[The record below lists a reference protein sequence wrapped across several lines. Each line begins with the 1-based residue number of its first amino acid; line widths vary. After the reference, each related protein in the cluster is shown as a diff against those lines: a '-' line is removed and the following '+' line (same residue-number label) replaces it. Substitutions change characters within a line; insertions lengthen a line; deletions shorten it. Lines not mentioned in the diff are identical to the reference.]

1 MSKPF
6 DMQEAVVLL
15 DVYLHTVENGSTLTE
30 AAKIAS
36 DRLKALANANQL
48 IVSDD
53 FRSPQG
59 LINRLRSLSAIYK
72 EMECKSA
79 PATVAFS
86 EAVALYRNDRQ
97 KYEQILSTEKGSNGI
112 TVPQRANGKEDDL
125 MKDQTLKP
133 KTAFMDWLPSALS
146 PSETHEVQKSFSMI
160 NALLVKNRLLRQQLT
175 NTTDPSEIEASIRN
189 TKRAFANKKI
199 RATATRLLS
208 VYLDY
213 LNLPGSDDGA
223 STMPAEE
230 AGDEGFCAD
239 TPKEQ
244 PVDHSAI
251 QYNFENSYDFERTRP
266 VDCSVGGEKVEG
278 RNWARIL
285 CALIE
290 RELTAQNPNLNDLY
304 KHSLLAEKKGCPFL
318 MNEKI
323 DGLNCSQLS
332 NGYWVN
338 VNYSIP
344 RLIEIIAAFC
354 LHCGYAKE
362 EIVLE
367 GLKRAGVPSRKE
379 KQPIVNAGSAVPVEK
394 AEKYLHEI
402 GIHGAT
408 IKELI
413 AAIQPGASVYPTQNA
428 LEASEH
434 LVAMPGDRYVYA
446 DCFVDMDEA
455 EDVLGNI
462 LKMHF
467 AQFEGYS
474 NNQLLFGAASQELF
488 LFLNDNDCESIEAVY
503 AIARYLFEKRALAGK
518 PYKFSF
524 PHIFETEP
532 DYPMTLH
539 GLMIH
544 LARSNGGLLNA
555 GDATV
560 FLQKTKLTYAG
571 LRTLLKIGKENTFL
585 MYDSERYLLSEAIG
599 IDEGWCRMMHERMD
613 DLFRKANVAYVIP
626 RDISM
631 SWLSTLPRLPHEL
644 SWTHLLLQ
652 DVLDNY
658 PEIGFKSI
666 SPDLNQTHDTLAA
679 AFVPEGSPLQTFPDV
694 VALFM
699 EEKHQLPMRIP
710 GEELRQELRDAG
722 MLENSEMIYALPK
735 ALDDYRFAWSD
746 GNKTVYVRGNK

>member
-6 DMQEAVVLL
+6 DTQEAIVLL
-15 DVYLHTVENGSTLTE
+15 DVYLHTVEKGSTLME

-36 DRLKALANANQL
+36 KRLRALAKANKL

-59 LINRLRSLSAIYK
+59 LVNRLRSLGAIYK
-72 EMECKSA
+72 GTESKSA
-79 PATVAFS
+79 PATAAFS
-86 EAVALYRNDRQ
+86 EAVALYQNDRQ
-97 KYEQILSTEKGSNGI
+97 KYEQILDAEKGSSGLSG
-112 TVPQRANGKEDDL
+112 PQRAHGKEDDS
-125 MKDQTLKP
+125 MTEPVCKP
-133 KTAFMDWLPSALS
+133 KWTFIEWLSSALS
-146 PSETHEVQKSFSMI
+146 PSEAQELQKSFSMI
-160 NALLVKNRLLRQQLT
+160 HTLLLKNRLLRQPLT
-175 NTTDPSEIEASIRN
+175 STTDPFEIEAAIRDA
-189 TKRAFANKKI
+189 KKVFANKKI
-199 RATATRLLS
+199 RSTATRLLS
-208 VYLDY
+208 VYLKY
-213 LNLPGSDDGA
+213 LNLPESDEETSAATEEIDIA
-223 STMPAEE
+223 DIHTETPAEQP
-230 AGDEGFCAD
+230 EG
-239 TPKEQ
+239 Q
-244 PVDHSAI
+244 SVI
-251 QYNFENSYDFERTRP
+251 QFNFENSRDFERTRP
-266 VDCSVGGEKVEG
+266 VSCSVGGEKIEG

-285 CALIE
+285 CALVE
-290 RELTAQNPNLNDLY
+290 HELTAQNPNLNDLY
-304 KHSLLAEKKGCPFL
+304 KNSLLAEKKGRPFL
-318 MNEKI
+318 MTEKI

-344 RLIEIIAAFC
+344 RLMEIVAAFC
-354 LHCGYAKE
+354 LRCGYAKE
-362 EIVLE
+362 DIVLV
-367 GLKRAGVPSRKE
+367 GQKRDSMPAREERSSVVTPGTTVP
-379 KQPIVNAGSAVPVEK
+379 IEK
-394 AEKYLHEI
+394 AEKYLHDI

-413 AAIQPGASVYPTQNA
+413 AAVQPGASIYSTQNA

-434 LVAMPGDRYVYA
+434 FIAMPGDRYVHV

-455 EDVLGNI
+455 EEVLGNI
-462 LKMHF
+462 LKTHF

-488 LFLNDNDCESIEAVY
+488 LFLNDNDCESVEAVY
-503 AIARYLFEKRALAGK
+503 AIARYLFEKRALSGK

-524 PHIFETEP
+524 PHIFEVEP

-555 GDATV
+555 SDATN

-599 IDEGWCRMMHERMD
+599 IDEGWCRMMHDRID

-626 RDISM
+626 RDIST
-631 SWLSTLPRLPHEL
+631 SWLSTLPLLPHGL
-644 SWTHLLLQ
+644 GWTHLLLQ
-652 DVLDNY
+652 DVLDRY
-658 PEIGFKSI
+658 PAIGFKSI
-666 SPDLNQTHDTLAA
+666 SPDLNQTHDRLAA

-694 VALFM
+694 VTLFM
-699 EEKHQLPMRIP
+699 EEKHQLPLRMA
-710 GEELRQELRDAG
+710 GEDLRQELREAG
-722 MLENSEMIYALPK
+722 MLENGEMIYTLPK

-746 GNKTVYVRGNK
+746 ENKTVYVRGNK

>member
-6 DMQEAVVLL
+6 DTQEAIVLL
-15 DVYLHTVENGSTLTE
+15 DVYLHTVVKGSTLME

-36 DRLKALANANQL
+36 KRLRALAKANKL

-59 LINRLRSLSAIYK
+59 LVNRLRSLGAIYK
-72 EMECKSA
+72 GTESKSA
-79 PATVAFS
+79 PATAAFS
-86 EAVALYRNDRQ
+86 EAVALYQNDRQ
-97 KYEQILSTEKGSNGI
+97 KYEQILDAEKGSSGLSG
-112 TVPQRANGKEDDL
+112 PQRTHGKEDDSMTEPVCKQKWTFL
-125 MKDQTLKP
+125 E
-133 KTAFMDWLPSALS
+133 WLPSVLS
-146 PSETHEVQKSFSMI
+146 LSEAQELQKSFSMI
-160 NALLVKNRLLRQQLT
+160 NTLLLKNRLIRQPLT
-175 NTTDPSEIEASIRN
+175 STVVPSEIEAAIRN
-189 TKRAFANKKI
+189 AKKAFANKKT
-199 RATATRLLS
+199 RSTATRLLS
-208 VYLDY
+208 LYLNY
-213 LNLPGSDDGA
+213 LNLPGNNEE
-223 STMPAEE
+223 TPAATEE
-230 AGDEGFCAD
+230 IDIAD
-239 TPKEQ
+239 MHTDIPAKQSEVQ
-244 PVDHSAI
+244 SVIHF
-251 QYNFENSYDFERTRP
+251 NFENSRDFERTRP
-266 VDCSVGGEKVEG
+266 VSCSIGGEKIEG

-285 CALIE
+285 CTLVE
-290 RELTAQNPNLNDLY
+290 HELTAQNPNLNDLY
-304 KHSLLAEKKGCPFL
+304 KNSLLAEKKGRPFL
-318 MNEKI
+318 MAEKI

-344 RLIEIIAAFC
+344 RLMEIIAAFC
-354 LHCGYAKE
+354 LRCGYAKE
-362 EIVLE
+362 DIVLI
-367 GLKRAGVPSRKE
+367 GQKRDSVPAREE
-379 KQPIVNAGSAVPVEK
+379 KPFIANAGSAVPIAK
-394 AEKYLHEI
+394 AEKYLHDI

-413 AAIQPGASVYPTQNA
+413 AAVQPGASIYSTQNA

-434 LVAMPGDRYVYA
+434 FIAMPGERYVHV

-455 EDVLGNI
+455 EEVLGNI
-462 LKMHF
+462 LKTHF

-488 LFLNDNDCESIEAVY
+488 LFLNDNDCESVEAVY
-503 AIARYLFEKRALAGK
+503 AIARYLFEKRALSGK

-524 PHIFETEP
+524 PHIFEVEP

-555 GDATV
+555 SDATN

-599 IDEGWCRMMHERMD
+599 IDEGWCRMMHDRID

-626 RDISM
+626 RDIST
-631 SWLSTLPRLPHEL
+631 SWLSTLPLLPHGL
-644 SWTHLLLQ
+644 GWTHLLLQ
-652 DVLDNY
+652 DVLDRY
-658 PEIGFKSI
+658 PAIGFKSI
-666 SPDLNQTHDTLAA
+666 SPDLNQTHDRLAA

-694 VALFM
+694 VTLFM
-699 EEKHQLPMRIP
+699 EEKHQLPLRMA
-710 GEELRQELRDAG
+710 GEDLRQELREAG
-722 MLENSEMIYALPK
+722 MLENGEMIYTLPK

-746 GNKTVYVRGNK
+746 ENKTVYVRGNK

>member
-6 DMQEAVVLL
+6 DTQEAIVLL
-15 DVYLHTVENGSTLTE
+15 DVYLHTVEKGSTLME

-36 DRLKALANANQL
+36 ERLRALAKANKL

-59 LINRLRSLSAIYK
+59 LMNRLRSLGAIYK
-72 EMECKSA
+72 GTESKSA
-79 PATVAFS
+79 PATAAFS
-86 EAVALYRNDRQ
+86 EAVALYRNDHQ
-97 KYEQILSTEKGSNGI
+97 KYERILATEKRSI
-112 TVPQRANGKEDDL
+112 VLSVPQSASGKEDASVTDL
-125 MKDQTLKP
+125 VRKP
-133 KTAFMDWLPSALS
+133 NRAFIEWLSSVLP
-146 PSETHEVQKSFSMI
+146 PSEAQELQKLFSMI
-160 NALLVKNRLLRQQLT
+160 NTLLLKNRLLRQPLT
-175 NTTDPSEIEASIRN
+175 SIADPSEIEAVIRN
-189 TKRAFANKKI
+189 VRKAFANKKI
-199 RATATRLLS
+199 RSTTTRLLS
-208 VYLDY
+208 LYLDY
-213 LNLPGSDDGA
+213 LNLPESDEETSAATEEINLADVH
-223 STMPAEE
+223 TDTPAE
-230 AGDEGFCAD
+230 
-239 TPKEQ
+239 Q
-244 PVDHSAI
+244 PEDQSVI
-251 QYNFENSYDFERTRP
+251 QYNFENSRDFERTRP
-266 VDCSVGGEKVEG
+266 VSCAVGGEKIEG

-285 CALIE
+285 CALVE

-304 KHSLLAEKKGCPFL
+304 TNLLLAEKKGRPFL
-318 MNEKI
+318 MTEKN

-344 RLIEIIAAFC
+344 RLMEIIAAFC
-354 LHCGYAKE
+354 LRCGYAKE
-362 EIVLE
+362 DIILVGQKRD
-367 GLKRAGVPSRKE
+367 GLPVREERPSVV
-379 KQPIVNAGSAVPVEK
+379 ISGSTVPVEK
-394 AEKYLHEI
+394 AEKYLHNI

-413 AAIQPGASVYPTQNA
+413 AAVQPGASVYPTQNA
-428 LEASEH
+428 LEASEN
-434 LVAMPGDRYVYA
+434 LVVMPGDRYVHV
-446 DCFVDMDEA
+446 DCFVDMEEA
-455 EDVLGNI
+455 EEVLGSI
-462 LKMHF
+462 LKTHF

-488 LFLNDNDCESIEAVY
+488 LFLNDNDCESVEAVY

-555 GDATV
+555 GDATD

-585 MYDSERYLLSEAIG
+585 MYDSERYLLSEALG
-599 IDEGWCRMMHERMD
+599 IDEGWCRMMHNRMD

-626 RDISM
+626 RDIST
-631 SWLSTLPRLPHEL
+631 SWLSTLPLLPHGL
-644 SWTHLLLQ
+644 GWTHLLLQ
-652 DVLDNY
+652 DVLDKY
-658 PEIGFKSI
+658 PAIGFKSI

-694 VALFM
+694 VTLFM
-699 EEKHQLPMRIP
+699 EEKHQLPIRMA
-710 GEELRQELRDAG
+710 GEDLRQELRDAG
-722 MLENSEMIYALPK
+722 MLENGEMIYALPK

-746 GNKTVYVRGNK
+746 ENKTVYVRGNK